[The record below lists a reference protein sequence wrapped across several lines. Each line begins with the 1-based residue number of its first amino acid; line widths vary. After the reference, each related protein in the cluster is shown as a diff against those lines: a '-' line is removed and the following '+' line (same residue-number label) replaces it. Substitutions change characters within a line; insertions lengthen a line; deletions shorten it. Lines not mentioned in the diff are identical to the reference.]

1 MVVVSIEWDLHEN
14 NRANISFCFVNA
26 EDVALNCFS
35 GSDIL
40 AKYNGNHTGKT
51 QATDNSFVEG
61 TDCVWFMLNA
71 YCIGQPLS
79 DLEKDKF

>member
-1 MVVVSIEWDLHEN
+1 MSIKWDPHEN
-14 NRANISFCFVNA
+14 NWANISFCFVNA

-35 GSDIL
+35 GSGIG

-51 QATDNSFVEG
+51 QATDNSFVKG
-61 TDCVWFMLNA
+61 TDCVRFMINA

-79 DLEKDKF
+79 DLEIDKF

>member
-1 MVVVSIEWDLHEN
+1 MSIKWDLHEN
-14 NRANISFCFVNA
+14 NHENISFCSVNA

-35 GSDIL
+35 GSGIR

-79 DLEKDKF
+79 DLEIDKF